1 MFRVNED
8 IGSKVKELRAN
19 ARMTLRELSEKTS
32 LSTGFLSQ
40 LERGLTSIATDSLM
54 KIADALDVELSY
66 FFIKPT
72 KKLSAVMRSYE
83 KEVMRIDNAKY
94 INYLL
99 TSNATDK
106 QMTPRLVEILP
117 SNSDEK
123 LNQYKHEGE
132 EFIYVQEGVLTL
144 FINDERYELYP
155 GDSAHYSS
163 MESHNYANYTNKM
176 VRIIEVSVPNYF
188 NEGGTKSE

>member
-1 MFRVNED
+1 MNDD
-8 IGSKVKELRAN
+8 IGSKVKELRTGS
-19 ARMTLRELSEKTS
+19 RMTLRELSEKTS

-66 FFIKPT
+66 FFIKPA
-72 KKLSAVMRSYE
+72 KRKSSIMRSYE
-83 KEVMRIDNAKY
+83 KEILRIDNGKY

-99 TSNATDK
+99 TSNPSDK
-106 QMTPRLVEILP
+106 QMTPRLIEILP
-117 SNSDEK
+117 SSTDEK
-123 LNQYKHEGE
+123 LDQYQHEGE
-132 EFIYVQEGVLTL
+132 EFVYVQEGVLTL

-163 MESHNYANYTNKM
+163 KVLHNYANYTNKM

-188 NEGGTKSE
+188 CEGENESE